1 MGIDVLFFNW
11 FQCCGEGSRLLNSLK
26 KKKHKTPKNKT
37 SVESYYLSWEENI
50 KESDKAK
57 TNISPVGILN
67 LCLL

>member
-1 MGIDVLFFNW
+1 MSYFSI
-11 FQCCGEGSRLLNSLK
+11 GSNAVVKEVGYLTLLK

-57 TNISPVGILN
+57 TNISPVGILS